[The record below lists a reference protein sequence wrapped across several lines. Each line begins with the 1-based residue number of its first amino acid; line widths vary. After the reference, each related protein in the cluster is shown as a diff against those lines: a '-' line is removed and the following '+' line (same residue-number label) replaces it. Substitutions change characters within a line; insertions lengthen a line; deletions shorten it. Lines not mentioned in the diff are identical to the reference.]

1 MARAVPGRPNMS
13 AMKRYE
19 IQVVGHIEP
28 RRARLLGCDA
38 VRPLASGES
47 VLAFGA
53 VDQSALYGLLG
64 RLRDLGIEL
73 VALQRDANPGPDTGP
88 NE

>member
-1 MARAVPGRPNMS
+1 MS
-13 AMKRYE
+13 VMKRYA

-28 RRARLLGCDA
+28 RRARLLGCDG
-38 VRPLASGES
+38 VRPLESGQS
-47 VLAFGA
+47 VLTFGA

-73 VALQRDANPGPDTGP
+73 VALQRDSNPGSNDEPRGS
-88 NE
+88 

>member
-1 MARAVPGRPNMS
+1 MS

-28 RRARLLGCDA
+28 RRARSLGCDA
-38 VRPLASGES
+38 VRPLECGQS
-47 VLAFGA
+47 VLTFAA

-73 VALQRDANPGPDTGP
+73 VTLQRDANPGPSDEPVGS
-88 NE
+88 